1 METDDLED
9 VSDDE
14 FDQILEEKEKGWE
27 KRIDQIDYSLAT
39 SKQRKQIK
47 KRQNR
52 DGSDEDLDEEEVDL
66 GKIYRSWV
74 FKFLIFFIKFLQKS
88 FLTIQNLTNPA

>member
-66 GKIYRSWV
+66 GQIYRFWV
-74 FKFLIFFIKFLQKS
+74 F
-88 FLTIQNLTNPA
+88 